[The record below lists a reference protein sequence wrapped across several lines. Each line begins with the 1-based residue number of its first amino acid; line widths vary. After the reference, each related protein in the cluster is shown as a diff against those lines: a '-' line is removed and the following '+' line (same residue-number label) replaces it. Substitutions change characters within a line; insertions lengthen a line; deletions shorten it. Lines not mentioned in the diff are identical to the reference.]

1 MEVTK
6 EMMKRHEMSQKALE
20 GVKDIL
26 DGLTIVEAL
35 GVLKLA
41 EASLVRFVY
50 TPEQTE
56 TAH

>member
-50 TPEQTE
+50 APEQTE